1 MGALLYLG
9 FTRGSKGAA
18 AVGVLLCSV
27 AAGQQGLPTAAPA
40 PTQASSSSSSSSSP
54 SASTPEAGAR
64 PAFWKSSDPNAQV
77 TVMENTRLR
86 VISNAPLRSGK
97 TRVGTPVDFLL
108 SENVVVGNVLILPRG
123 ATLEGEVMRS
133 KKAGRLKGA
142 ADLIL
147 ELVSL
152 NLGGRRYRVYTYQLS
167 VEGGSKKNPTPAI
180 VGSAEVGALAGAVV
194 SAKNGETTASG
205 KAADI
210 GGGAAAGAGVG
221 TLVSVVT
228 PGPKLNLPAESQM
241 DFYLAA
247 PISVVPVSEQEADRL
262 AKEMPL
268 GGPVLY
274 VRGDAP

>member
-1 MGALLYLG
+1 
-9 FTRGSKGAA
+9 
-18 AVGVLLCSV
+18 
-27 AAGQQGLPTAAPA
+27 
-40 PTQASSSSSSSSSP
+40 
-54 SASTPEAGAR
+54 
-64 PAFWKSSDPNAQV
+64 
-77 TVMENTRLR
+77 MENTRLR

-167 VEGGSKKNPTPAI
+167 VEGGSKKNPAPAI

-228 PGPKLNLPAESQM
+228 PGPEAEPAGGVADGFLPGCA
-241 DFYLAA
+241 DFGGAGERAGGGSAGERDAA
-247 PISVVPVSEQEADRL
+247 GWAGTVCAGGC
-262 AKEMPL
+262 AL
-268 GGPVLY
+268 GG
-274 VRGDAP
+274 RSARR